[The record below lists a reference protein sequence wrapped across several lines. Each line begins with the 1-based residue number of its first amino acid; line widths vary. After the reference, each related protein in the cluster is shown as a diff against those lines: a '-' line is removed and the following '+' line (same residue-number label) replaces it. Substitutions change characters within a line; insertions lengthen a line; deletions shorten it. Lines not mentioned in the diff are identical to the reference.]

1 MHATDV
7 YIIGVGD
14 RYFLLQV
21 NVCAVVYLAAALV
34 SLFQD
39 VRP

>member
-14 RYFLLQV
+14 RYFLLPV
-21 NVCAVVYLAAALV
+21 NVCAVVYLVAALV